1 MVALLVRQMLLLRCD
16 PKMHTAEYVD
26 TELWRRVLFRDVFRQ
41 SFQPTNELSNHGQ
54 ADFVNWYRLHRHK
67 PQHSSSQHPGRHP
80 NRRERVVAQYAHGHA
95 TLERLHDA
103 TQPSTIGLGLQHM
116 TVRCNEAQKL
126 RACSCLVAN
135 SR

>member
-1 MVALLVRQMLLLRCD
+1 MAVLLVHQMLSLRCD

-26 TELWRRVLFRDVFRQ
+26 TELWRRVLSRDVFHQ

-54 ADFVNWYRLHRHK
+54 ADFVNWYRLHRRK
-67 PQHSSSQHPGRHP
+67 PQHSSLQHPDRHP
-80 NRRERVVAQYAHGHA
+80 NQREHGVAQYVRGRA

-103 TQPSTIGLGLQHM
+103 IQPSTIGLGLQHM
-116 TVRCNEAQKL
+116 TAHCNEAQKL
-126 RACSCLVAN
+126 RACSCLLAN